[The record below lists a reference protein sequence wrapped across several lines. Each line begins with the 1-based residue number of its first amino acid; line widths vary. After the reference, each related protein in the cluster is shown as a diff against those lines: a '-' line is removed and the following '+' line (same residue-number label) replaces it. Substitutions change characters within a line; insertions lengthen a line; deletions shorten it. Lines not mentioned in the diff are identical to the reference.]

1 MLRFGLCC
9 IFRNEPI
16 HFRQTTAKA
25 LLALSEKE
33 RLKKLSTICLENA
46 NSLVKALE
54 TVHRFGIGA
63 FRVSS
68 QFLPR
73 YTHPVVG
80 YTLDSLPEFESIV
93 ASLEKVNQFHKEWNI
108 RLSFHPDQFVLL
120 SSPSAEI
127 TKKSIA
133 ELDYQAMLAEMIGA
147 DVINIHAGG
156 VYGDKQA
163 ALKRLGENFRYLPER
178 VQSRLTIENDDVS
191 YTVEDLLPVCH
202 ELKLPFIYDVHH
214 HRCKRDG
221 LTVGKA
227 TQFCIETWQTANRGE
242 AYFHLS
248 SPKNGWQCKDPKPH
262 ADYIETKD
270 IPDSW
275 LDLEATVDIE
285 AKAKELA
292 VLEVLRYYTALKRS

>member
-9 IFRNEPI
+9 IFREEPI

-25 LLALSEKE
+25 LLNLSQQE
-33 RLKKLSTICLENA
+33 RLQKLSTICLENA
-46 NSLVKALE
+46 NSLVTALE
-54 TVHRFGIGA
+54 AVQRFGFGA

-80 YTLDSLPEFESIV
+80 YTLDSLPDYASIH
-93 ASLEKVNQFHKEWNI
+93 ASLEKVKQLREQWDI

-120 SSPSAEI
+120 SSPSAEV
-127 TKKSIA
+127 TRKSIA

-147 DVINIHAGG
+147 DVLNIHAGG

-163 ALKRLGENFRYLPER
+163 ALKRLRENFQSLPER
-178 VQSRLTIENDDVS
+178 VQSRLTLENDDVS
-191 YTVEDLLPVCH
+191 YTVNDLLPVCQD
-202 ELKLPFIYDVHH
+202 LAVPLVYDVHH
-214 HRCKRDG
+214 HRCNKDR
-221 LTVGKA
+221 LTVQEA
-227 TQFCIETWQTANRGE
+227 TNASIQTWEAAGRGE

-248 SPKNGWQCKDPKPH
+248 SPKNGWQGNDPKPH
-262 ADYIETKD
+262 AEMIAMSDFPEEWIG
-270 IPDSW
+270 
-275 LDLEATVDIE
+275 LDVTIDIE

-292 VLEVLRYYTALKRS
+292 VIAVMNNLNR